1 LTHHKKSNINLKGSY
16 EDSLTKPRFK
26 RLSESLKIA
35 FENNFLILNSNVKEA
50 EFIKKLSV
58 PKGRIYTSLSIEK
71 TITLLENTSFNV
83 AIIDAS
89 MAHYSQLK
97 GLFREI
103 TSIIVTGLSQPEL
116 TSIANEWPRNH
127 HVDMI
132 STICLRENN
141 TSFLLALDMA
151 TKHSHL
157 IKKLKLLSHSQEQN
171 KAELKEAFSQ
181 ISEIKSFIKN
191 SALKELEKRISIEAN
206 YIWLKQEKQKIEDL
220 LIKLYRANDIT
231 SLIDIVFD
239 IKDLV
244 QARGIS
250 FYIIDKNGSRGEY
263 LKPLV
268 WNNHIPSHEDLS
280 DLSVSLNS
288 EDFAADT
295 VLRKCDINTSKFEF
309 ENRLSSRYINLLN
322 YPLKSILCV
331 PIKHN
336 EDIIGTLEVY
346 NKIKNG
352 NLQKDGFS
360 KEDQKTLRK
369 LSEHIS
375 IAINKLNLIQFDALT
390 GLLRP
395 APFFEKVLL
404 KLRSENKRHEE
415 NPTYSLVMGDVDW
428 FKYYNDHNGH
438 EAGNI
443 ILRELAEILKSS
455 VREEDIICRYGG
467 EEFLFFLTSI
477 KSKEESLVFTDRIKK
492 NIEDYYFKN
501 QESQPKN
508 NLTMSFGITNFS
520 KDESP
525 NWKNMTLTKLK
536 YFINE
541 ADKALLEAKGNRNYI
556 LYSTKDS
563 VEIRDKNK
571 ICIYQDLPEAESEK
585 HFNGIS
591 SEKQSFEEKR
601 KHPRYYSSASLIS
614 RNGFEIQVTM
624 TINLSLGG
632 AKIFSEKQFPPGK
645 KLDIIAIL
653 GKTALEC
660 KGYVVYSY
668 KNEPNLPSYHSGLK
682 FSELSLNG
690 RQVLRDHLS
699 SISPPKKTTFN

>member
-1 LTHHKKSNINLKGSY
+1 M
-16 EDSLTKPRFK
+16 
-26 RLSESLKIA
+26 SESTKIT
-35 FENNFLILNSNVKEA
+35 FENNILILNSNVKES
-50 EFIKKLSV
+50 ELIKKLSA
-58 PKGRIYTSLSIEK
+58 PKGRVFTSLSLEK
-71 TITLLENTSFNV
+71 TITLLENTNFNV

-103 TSIIVTGLSQPEL
+103 TSIIITGLPQPEL
-116 TSIANEWPRNH
+116 TSIVNEWPRNN

-132 STICLRENN
+132 STICLRDNN
-141 TSFLLALDMA
+141 TSFILALDMA
-151 TKHSHL
+151 IKHSLL
-157 IKKLKLLSHSQEQN
+157 IKKLKSLSHSHEQN
-171 KAELKEAFSQ
+171 KAELKEALSQ
-181 ISEIKSFIKN
+181 IAEIKDFIKN
-191 SALKELEKRISIEAN
+191 SALKELEKRISIETN
-206 YIWLKQEKQKIEDL
+206 YIWLKKEKQKIEDL
-220 LIKLYRANDIT
+220 LIKLYGANDIT

-250 FYIIDKNGSRGEY
+250 FYIIDKDGTKREY
-263 LKPLV
+263 LKPLI

-280 DLSVSLNS
+280 DLSVSLDS

-295 VLRKCDINTSKFEF
+295 ALSKCAISTSKFEF
-309 ENRLSSRYINLLN
+309 DNRLSSRYINFLN
-322 YPLKSILCV
+322 YSLKSILCV
-331 PIKHN
+331 PIKHDK
-336 EDIIGTLEVY
+336 DIIGTLEVY
-346 NKIKNG
+346 NKTKNG

-360 KEDQKTLRK
+360 KEDQKILHK

-395 APFFEKVLL
+395 APFLEKVLH
-404 KLRSENKRHEE
+404 KLESENKRHEE

-428 FKYYNDHNGH
+428 FKYYNDRNGH

-443 ILRELAEILKSS
+443 TLRELAEILKSS

-467 EEFLFFLTSI
+467 EEFLFFLPSI
-477 KSKEESLVFTDRIKK
+477 KSKEESLIFTDRVKK

-520 KDESP
+520 KDESSD
-525 NWKNMTLTKLK
+525 WENMPLTKLK

-541 ADKALLEAKGNRNYI
+541 ADKALLEAKGNRNST

-571 ICIYQDLPEAESEK
+571 ICIFQDLPEAKSEK
-585 HFNGIS
+585 HFQDIS
-591 SEKQSFEEKR
+591 SEKQNFEEKR
-601 KHPRYYSSASLIS
+601 KHPRYYTSASLIS
-614 RNGFEIQVTM
+614 RNGFEIQVTV

-660 KGYVVYSY
+660 KGYVVYS
-668 KNEPNLPSYHSGLK
+668 KKKEPNLPSYHSGLK

-690 RQVLRDHLS
+690 RQVLRDYLS
-699 SISPPKKTTFN
+699 SISPTQKTTFN

>member
-1 LTHHKKSNINLKGSY
+1 
-16 EDSLTKPRFK
+16 
-26 RLSESLKIA
+26 LSESKEIV
-35 FENNFLILNSNVKEA
+35 FENNILILNSNVKEA
-50 EFIKKLSV
+50 EFIKKLSIS
-58 PKGRIYTSLSIEK
+58 KGNVYTSVSIEK

-83 AIIDAS
+83 AIIDNS

-103 TSIIVTGLSQPEL
+103 SSIIITGLSQPEL

-127 HVDMI
+127 HVDTI
-132 STICLRENN
+132 STIYIRENN
-141 TSFLLALDMA
+141 TSFLLTLDRA

-157 IKKLKLLSHSQEQN
+157 IKKLKSLSHSQEQN
-171 KAELKEAFSQ
+171 KAELKGAFSQ
-181 ISEIKSFIKN
+181 IAVIKNFIKN

-206 YIWLKQEKQKIEDL
+206 YIWLKQEKQKIENL

-250 FYIIDKNGSRGEY
+250 FYIIDKNGTRREY
-263 LKPLV
+263 LKPLI
-268 WNNHIPSHEDLS
+268 WNNHIPSHEDLN
-280 DLSVSLNS
+280 DLSVSLDS
-288 EDFAADT
+288 KDFAADT
-295 VLRKCDINTSKFEF
+295 VSSKKDINTSKFEF
-309 ENRLSSRYINLLN
+309 DDRLSSRYINFLD

-331 PIKHN
+331 PIKHD

-346 NKIKNG
+346 NKTKNG
-352 NLQKDGFS
+352 NMQKDGFS
-360 KEDQKTLRK
+360 QEDQQILRK
-369 LSEHIS
+369 FSEHIS

-395 APFFEKVLL
+395 PPFHEKVLH

-438 EAGNI
+438 EAGNKV
-443 ILRELAEILKSS
+443 LRELAEILKSS

-477 KSKEESLVFTDRIKK
+477 KSKEESLFFTDRIKK
-492 NIEDYYFKN
+492 NIEDNYFKN

-520 KDESP
+520 KDESSG
-525 NWKNMTLTKLK
+525 WKNMTLAKLK

-541 ADKALLEAKGNRNYI
+541 ADKALLEAKGNRNSI

-563 VEIRDKNK
+563 VEIQDKNK
-571 ICIYQDLPEAESEK
+571 ICIFQDLTEAKSEK
-585 HFNGIS
+585 HLRGLF

-601 KHPRYYSSASLIS
+601 KHARYYTSASLIS
-614 RNGFEIQVTM
+614 RNGSEMQVTM

-645 KLDIIAIL
+645 KLDIITIL
-653 GKTALEC
+653 GKIALEC
-660 KGYVVYSY
+660 KGYVVYSHMN
-668 KNEPNLPSYHSGLK
+668 KENLPFYHSGLK

-699 SISPPKKTTFN
+699 SISLTQNHI

>member
-1 LTHHKKSNINLKGSY
+1 MTHHQKSNINLKGLY

-26 RLSESLKIA
+26 RLSESTKIA
-35 FENNFLILNSNVKEA
+35 FENNILILNSNVKEA
-50 EFIKKLSV
+50 ELIKKLSV
-58 PKGRIYTSLSIEK
+58 PKGRVYTSLSIEK
-71 TITLLENTSFNV
+71 TITLLENISFNV
-83 AIIDAS
+83 AIIDAPV
-89 MAHYSQLK
+89 AHYSQLK

-127 HVDMI
+127 HVDTI
-132 STICLRENN
+132 STILLRENN
-141 TSFLLALDMA
+141 TSFSLALDMA

-181 ISEIKSFIKN
+181 ITEIKNYIKN

-206 YIWLKQEKQKIEDL
+206 YIWLKQEKQKIEDI

-231 SLIDIVFD
+231 SLLDIVFD

-250 FYIIDKNGSRGEY
+250 FHIIDKNETRGNY

-268 WNNHIPSHEDLS
+268 WNNHIPSHKDLI
-280 DLSVSLNS
+280 DLNTSLDS

-295 VLRKCDINTSKFEF
+295 VTSECDINTAKFEF
-309 ENRLSSRYINLLN
+309 DNRLSSRYLNLLN
-322 YPLKSILCV
+322 YSLKSILCV
-331 PIKHN
+331 PIKHD
-336 EDIIGTLEVY
+336 EDIIGILEVY
-346 NKIKNG
+346 NKTKNK
-352 NLQKDGFS
+352 NLQKDGFT
-360 KEDQKTLRK
+360 KEDQKILRK

-395 APFFEKVLL
+395 APFLDKVLQ

-415 NPTYSLVMGDVDW
+415 NPTFSLVMGDVDW
-428 FKYYNDHNGH
+428 FKYYNDRNGH
-438 EAGNI
+438 EAGNK
-443 ILRELAEILKSS
+443 ILRELAKILKSS
-455 VREEDIICRYGG
+455 VREEDTICRYGG

-477 KSKEESLVFTDRIKK
+477 KSKEESLFFTDRIKK
-492 NIEDYYFKN
+492 NIEEYYFKN

-520 KDESP
+520 KDESSD
-525 NWKNMTLTKLK
+525 WKNITLTKLK

-541 ADKALLEAKGNRNYI
+541 ADKALLEAKGNRNPT

-563 VEIRDKNK
+563 FEIRDKNK
-571 ICIYQDLPEAESEK
+571 ICIFQDLPEAKSEK
-585 HFNGIS
+585 YFNGLS
-591 SEKQSFEEKR
+591 SERQSFEEKR
-601 KHPRYYSSASLIS
+601 KYPRYYTSASLIS
-614 RNGFEIQVTM
+614 RNGFEIQVAM
-624 TINLSLGG
+624 TTNLSLGG
-632 AKIFSEKQFPPGK
+632 AKISSEKQFPPGK
-645 KLDIIAIL
+645 KLDLIIIL

-660 KGYVVYSY
+660 KGYVIYSHI
-668 KNEPNLPSYHSGLK
+668 NEPNLPTYHSGLK

-690 RQVLRDHLS
+690 RQVLRNHLS
-699 SISPPKKTTFN
+699 SISPP

>member
-1 LTHHKKSNINLKGSY
+1 
-16 EDSLTKPRFK
+16 
-26 RLSESLKIA
+26 LSESLKNA
-35 FENNFLILNSNVKEA
+35 FENNILILNSNVKEA
-50 EFIKKLSV
+50 EFIKKLSA
-58 PKGRIYTSLSIEK
+58 PKGRVYTSLSIEK

-89 MAHYSQLK
+89 IAHYSQLK
-97 GLFREI
+97 GLFLEI

-127 HVDMI
+127 HVDTI
-132 STICLRENN
+132 STIYLRENN

-151 TKHSHL
+151 SKHSHL

-171 KAELKEAFSQ
+171 KANLKDAFSQ
-181 ISEIKSFIKN
+181 IAEIKSFIKN

-206 YIWLKQEKQKIEDL
+206 YIWLKQEKQKIEDI

-231 SLIDIVFD
+231 SLLDIVFD
-239 IKDLV
+239 IKGLV
-244 QARGIS
+244 QASGIS
-250 FYIIDKNGSRGEY
+250 FYILDKNGTRGEY

-268 WNNHIPSHEDLS
+268 WNNLIPSHEDLS
-280 DLSVSLNS
+280 NLNVSLDS
-288 EDFAADT
+288 KDFAADT
-295 VLRKCDINTSKFEF
+295 ASSKCDINTSEFEF
-309 ENRLSSRYINLLN
+309 DNRLSSRYINHLN

-331 PIKHN
+331 PIKHD

-346 NKIKNG
+346 NKTKNG
-352 NLQKDGFS
+352 NFQKDGFT
-360 KEDQKTLRK
+360 KEDQKILRK

-395 APFFEKVLL
+395 APFLEKVLQ

-415 NPTYSLVMGDVDW
+415 NHTYSLVMGDVDW
-428 FKYYNDHNGH
+428 FKYYNDLNGH
-438 EAGNI
+438 EAGNKL
-443 ILRELAEILKSS
+443 LRELAEILKSS
-455 VREEDIICRYGG
+455 IRGEDILCRYGG

-492 NIEDYYFKN
+492 NIADYYFKN

-525 NWKNMTLTKLK
+525 DWENMTLTKFK
-536 YFINE
+536 KFINE
-541 ADKALLEAKGNRNYI
+541 ADIALAEAKGKKNSFLNP
-556 LYSTKDS
+556 TKDPL
-563 VEIRDKNK
+563 EMQEKNK
-571 ICIYQDLPEAESEK
+571 ICIFRNLPETKSEEYL
-585 HFNGIS
+585 HSIS
-591 SEKQSFEEKR
+591 PEKQGFEENR
-601 KHPRYYSSASLIS
+601 KHPRYYTSATLIS
-614 RNGFEIQVTM
+614 PNGFEIQVAM

-632 AKIFSEKQFPPGK
+632 AKISSEKQFPSSK
-645 KLDIIAIL
+645 KLDIIVIL

-660 KGYVVYSY
+660 KGYVIYSH
-668 KNEPNLPSYHSGLK
+668 KSETDLPSYHSGLK
-682 FSELSLNG
+682 FSELSLNS
-690 RQVLRDHLS
+690 RQILRDHLS
-699 SISPPKKTTFN
+699 SISPTQKTTFN